1 MQGGI
6 TDIDL
11 AKEIFKALTRYP
23 LEAAMTISIDFFIA
37 GCKAGGASKESALAV
52 LEQNLRYT
60 IATAKRDPSIQAL
73 GQRAF
78 EEVWPFSGPRSDDD
92 LRNIEA
98 EIQSILYKSLAPVGT
113 TIDASVI
120 VLMRLIMY
128 QGVSVSGILDHIAR
142 EWDAVRPVTVRAK
155 LFQTRKTK
163 PTLNGFS

>member
-11 AKEIFKALTRYP
+11 AKEIFKVLTRYP
-23 LEAAMTISIDFFIA
+23 LDAAMTTAIDFFIA
-37 GCKAGGASKESALAV
+37 GCRAGGASKESALAV
-52 LEQNLRYT
+52 LEQNLLHA
-60 IATAKRDPSIQAL
+60 IETAKTTLAMQLL

-92 LRNIEA
+92 IRNIEA
-98 EIQSILYKSLAPVGT
+98 GIQSILYKELAPVGT

-128 QGVSVSGILDHIAR
+128 QGVSVSGILAHISQ